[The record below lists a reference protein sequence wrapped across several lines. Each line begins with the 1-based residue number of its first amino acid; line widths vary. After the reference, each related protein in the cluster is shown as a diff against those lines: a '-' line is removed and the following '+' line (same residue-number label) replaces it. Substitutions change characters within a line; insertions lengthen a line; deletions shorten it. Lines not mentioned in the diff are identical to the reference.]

1 MPEYIDRAVAVSQ
14 ANFIHGRWDNVYVS
28 ADALMAIP
36 AADVI
41 PVTHS
46 EWDVEVGM
54 NYHTERIC
62 PVCKKV
68 IKSNFWEYCGA
79 KMDGGEKMTTELK
92 VMVGIPG
99 SGKSTWVKQEVARIE
114 EEHRTTCVVSRDFV
128 RQSIL
133 TDRDSYFDKEVEVF
147 DEFVRQINEAMELGI
162 DVVFADATHIS
173 PASRA
178 KLLGRL
184 IADPHTKLT
193 FEVIDVPV
201 ETALERNAQ
210 RTGVARIPDSA
221 IKKMKKGFSIPTEK
235 EFPKTN
241 WGFSNIEVRVHH

>member
-1 MPEYIDRAVAVSQ
+1 MIKLFEKIRHYFSRESCYTEMEKCGYATMGCCAVELVG
-14 ANFIHGRWDNVYVS
+14 HGQQIIYQKLVLIVNIQS
-28 ADALMAIP
+28 SIQNHQM
-36 AADVI
+36 
-41 PVTHS
+41 
-46 EWDVEVGM
+46 E
-54 NYHTERIC
+54 
-62 PVCKKV
+62 
-68 IKSNFWEYCGA
+68 A
-79 KMDGGEKMTTELK
+79 KRMTTELK
-92 VMVGIPG
+92 VMVGVPG

-133 TDRDSYFDKEVEVF
+133 TDRDGYFDKEVEVF
-147 DEFVRQINEAMELGI
+147 NEFIRQINEAMELGI
-162 DVVFADATHIS
+162 DVVFVDATHIS

-184 IADPHTKLT
+184 IVDPHTKLT
-193 FEVIDVPV
+193 FEVIDVPI

-210 RTGVARIPDSA
+210 RTGIARIPDSA

-241 WGFSNIEVRVHH
+241 WGFSNIEVCVHH

>member
-1 MPEYIDRAVAVSQ
+1 
-14 ANFIHGRWDNVYVS
+14 
-28 ADALMAIP
+28 
-36 AADVI
+36 
-41 PVTHS
+41 
-46 EWDVEVGM
+46 
-54 NYHTERIC
+54 
-62 PVCKKV
+62 
-68 IKSNFWEYCGA
+68 
-79 KMDGGEKMTTELK
+79 MTTELK

-133 TDRDSYFDKEVEVF
+133 TDRDGYFDKEVEVF
-147 DEFVRQINEAMELGI
+147 NKFIRQINEAMELGI
-162 DVVFADATHIS
+162 DVVFVDATHIS

-184 IADPHTKLT
+184 IVDPHTKLT

-221 IKKMKKGFSIPTEK
+221 IKKMYRGYRPPVPQEFSLYTYGFKDVVI
-235 EFPKTN
+235 N
-241 WGFSNIEVRVHH
+241 HHDME

>member
-1 MPEYIDRAVAVSQ
+1 
-14 ANFIHGRWDNVYVS
+14 
-28 ADALMAIP
+28 
-36 AADVI
+36 
-41 PVTHS
+41 
-46 EWDVEVGM
+46 
-54 NYHTERIC
+54 
-62 PVCKKV
+62 
-68 IKSNFWEYCGA
+68 
-79 KMDGGEKMTTELK
+79 MTTELK

-99 SGKSTWVKQEVARIE
+99 SGKSTWVKQEVERIE

-184 IADPHTKLT
+184 IADSHTKLT